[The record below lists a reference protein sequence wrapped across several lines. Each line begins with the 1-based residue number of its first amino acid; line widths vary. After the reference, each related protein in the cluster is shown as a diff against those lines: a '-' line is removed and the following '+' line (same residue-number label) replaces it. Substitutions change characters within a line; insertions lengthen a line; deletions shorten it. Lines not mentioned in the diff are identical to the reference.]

1 MKNLTLTICLFLS
14 FVTAP
19 SLAQDDPHEAD
30 REAML
35 VILKNIEQAL
45 NDRDLTA
52 ALKNMDGEVII
63 TYQDSTVTQGPEEA
77 AAYYKKMMEGAAAIV
92 NEFST
97 VATVGAPAVFHG
109 DTAIAHGTTVDRY
122 VLARGLELTLN
133 ANWSTTLQKRDGEWV
148 VLALHFST
156 DLFDNPMLNSSRR
169 MTKIAGVGGLL
180 AGLLLMW
187 IIGRVRRKSAAA

>member
-1 MKNLTLTICLFLS
+1 MKNLTLSICLFLS

-19 SLAQDDPHEAD
+19 SLAQDDPYEAD

-52 ALKNMDGEVII
+52 ALKNMDDEVVI

-77 AAYYKKMMEGAAAIV
+77 AAYYKKMMDGAAAIV
-92 NEFST
+92 TEFST

-109 DTAIAHGTTVDRY
+109 DTAIAYGTTVDRY

-133 ANWSTTLQKRDGEWV
+133 ANWSTTLQRKDGEWV

-169 MTKIAGVGGLL
+169 MTRIVGFGAFF

-187 IIGRVRRKSAAA
+187 IIGRIRRKSAAA